1 MARSARPTLLHTNH
15 LIYQL
20 PEFSQRTRVRTDSDK
35 PDRNLKK
42 PFKITAAL
50 AATLMLLL
58 AAPKA
63 AAQEDYRFDIGAGI
77 GMSGYLGD
85 ANTANLWQNPG
96 WDFEALFR
104 YLATPRW
111 AFKTNF
117 YAGSLRGDSSK
128 MTNVFPGGETF
139 RFSTV
144 FYELGEMAE
153 FNFFNY
159 GMGETYRKLKRFSP
173 YITAGLGLTLWS
185 IDGKTGAAFNIPL
198 GVGLK
203 YKLSR
208 RWNIGFEFL
217 MKKTFT
223 DRLDG
228 DALKDPYGIKSSF
241 MKNTDWYST
250 MTLTISYEFS
260 KRCAVCNYKD

>member
-1 MARSARPTLLHTNH
+1 MKS
-15 LIYQL
+15 
-20 PEFSQRTRVRTDSDK
+20 
-35 PDRNLKK
+35 
-42 PFKITAAL
+42 ITGISVAL
-50 AATLMLLL
+50 ALL
-58 AAPKA
+58 ATFLPTKTM
-63 AAQEDYRFDIGAGI
+63 AQEDYRFDIGAGL
-77 GMSGYLGD
+77 GMTGYLGD
-85 ANTANLWQNPG
+85 ANTANLWSEPG

-104 YLATPRW
+104 YIANPRW

-117 YAGSLRGDSSK
+117 YAGNLRGDSSK

-139 RFSTV
+139 SFSTT
-144 FYELGEMAE
+144 FYELGEMVE

-159 GMGETYRKLKRFSP
+159 GMGETYRKLKRISP
-173 YITAGLGLTLWS
+173 YIAAGIGMTVWS

-203 YKLSR
+203 YKLSQ

-217 MKKTFT
+217 MKKTFS

-228 DALKDPYGIKSSF
+228 EQLKDPYGIKSSF

-250 MTLTISYEFS
+250 MSLTISYEFS

>member
-1 MARSARPTLLHTNH
+1 MKSLTG
-15 LIYQL
+15 I
-20 PEFSQRTRVRTDSDK
+20 SV
-35 PDRNLKK
+35 
-42 PFKITAAL
+42 AL
-50 AATLMLLL
+50 ALL
-58 AAPKA
+58 ATFLPTKTM
-63 AAQEDYRFDIGAGI
+63 AQEDYRFDIGAGL
-77 GMSGYLGD
+77 GMTGYLGD
-85 ANTANLWQNPG
+85 ANTANLWSEPG

-104 YLATPRW
+104 YIANPRW

-117 YAGSLRGDSSK
+117 YAGNLRGDSSK

-139 RFSTV
+139 SFSTT
-144 FYELGEMAE
+144 FYELGEMVE
-153 FNFFNY
+153 FNFFIY
-159 GMGETYRKLKRFSP
+159 GLGETYRKLKRISP
-173 YITAGLGLTLWS
+173 YIAAGIGMTVWS

-203 YKLSR
+203 YKLSQ

-217 MKKTFT
+217 MKKTFS

-228 DALKDPYGIKSSF
+228 EQLKDPYGIKSSF

-250 MTLTISYEFS
+250 MSLTISYEFS

>member
-1 MARSARPTLLHTNH
+1 MKSLTG
-15 LIYQL
+15 I
-20 PEFSQRTRVRTDSDK
+20 SV
-35 PDRNLKK
+35 
-42 PFKITAAL
+42 AL
-50 AATLMLLL
+50 ALL
-58 AAPKA
+58 ATFLPMKTM
-63 AAQEDYRFDIGAGI
+63 AQEDYRFDIGAGL
-77 GMSGYLGD
+77 GMTGYLGD
-85 ANTANLWQNPG
+85 ANTANLWSEPG

-104 YLATPRW
+104 YIANPRW

-117 YAGSLRGDSSK
+117 YAGNLRGDSSK
-128 MTNVFPGGETF
+128 MTNVFPGGEPF
-139 RFSTV
+139 SFSTT
-144 FYELGEMAE
+144 FYELGEMVE

-159 GMGETYRKLKRFSP
+159 GMGETYRKLKRISP
-173 YITAGLGLTLWS
+173 YIAAGIGMTVWS

-203 YKLSR
+203 YKLSQ

-217 MKKTFT
+217 MKKTFS

-228 DALKDPYGIKSSF
+228 EQLKDPYGIKSSF

-250 MTLTISYEFS
+250 MSLTISYEFS

>member
-1 MARSARPTLLHTNH
+1 MKSLTG
-15 LIYQL
+15 I
-20 PEFSQRTRVRTDSDK
+20 SV
-35 PDRNLKK
+35 
-42 PFKITAAL
+42 AL
-50 AATLMLLL
+50 ALIATFLPTKTM
-58 AAPKA
+58 
-63 AAQEDYRFDIGAGI
+63 AQEDYRFDIGAGL
-77 GMSGYLGD
+77 GMTGYLGD
-85 ANTANLWQNPG
+85 ANTANLWSEPG

-104 YLATPRW
+104 YIANPRW

-117 YAGSLRGDSSK
+117 YAGNLRGDSSK

-139 RFSTV
+139 SFSTT
-144 FYELGEMAE
+144 FYELGEMVE

-159 GMGETYRKLKRFSP
+159 GMGETYRKLKRISP
-173 YITAGLGLTLWS
+173 YIAAGIGMTVWS

-203 YKLSR
+203 YKLSQ

-217 MKKTFT
+217 MKKTFS

-228 DALKDPYGIKSSF
+228 EQLKDPYGIKSSF

-250 MTLTISYEFS
+250 MSLTISYEFS

>member
-1 MARSARPTLLHTNH
+1 MKSLTG
-15 LIYQL
+15 I
-20 PEFSQRTRVRTDSDK
+20 SV
-35 PDRNLKK
+35 
-42 PFKITAAL
+42 AL
-50 AATLMLLL
+50 ALL
-58 AAPKA
+58 ATFLPTKTM
-63 AAQEDYRFDIGAGI
+63 AQEDYRFDIGAGL
-77 GMSGYLGD
+77 GMTGYLGD
-85 ANTANLWQNPG
+85 ANTANLWSEPG

-104 YLATPRW
+104 YIANPRW

-117 YAGSLRGDSSK
+117 YAGNLRGDSSK

-139 RFSTV
+139 SFSTT
-144 FYELGEMAE
+144 FYELGEMVE

-159 GMGETYRKLKRFSP
+159 GMGETFRKLKRISP
-173 YITAGLGLTLWS
+173 YIAAGIGMTIWS

-203 YKLSR
+203 YKLSQ

-217 MKKTFT
+217 MKKTFS

-228 DALKDPYGIKSSF
+228 EQLKDPYGIKSSF

-250 MTLTISYEFS
+250 MSLTISYEFS

>member
-1 MARSARPTLLHTNH
+1 MKSLTG
-15 LIYQL
+15 I
-20 PEFSQRTRVRTDSDK
+20 SV
-35 PDRNLKK
+35 
-42 PFKITAAL
+42 AL
-50 AATLMLLL
+50 ALL
-58 AAPKA
+58 ATFLPTKTM
-63 AAQEDYRFDIGAGI
+63 AQEDYRFDIGAGL
-77 GMSGYLGD
+77 GMTGYLGD
-85 ANTANLWQNPG
+85 ANTANLWSEPG

-104 YLATPRW
+104 YIANPRW

-117 YAGSLRGDSSK
+117 YAGNLRGDSSK

-139 RFSTV
+139 SFSTT
-144 FYELGEMAE
+144 FYELGEMVE

-159 GMGETYRKLKRFSP
+159 GMGETYRKLKRISP
-173 YITAGLGLTLWS
+173 YIAAGIGMTVWS

-203 YKLSR
+203 YKLSQ

-217 MKKTFT
+217 MKKTFS

-228 DALKDPYGIKSSF
+228 EQLKDPYGIESSF

-250 MTLTISYEFS
+250 MSLTISYEFS

>member
-1 MARSARPTLLHTNH
+1 MKSLTG
-15 LIYQL
+15 I
-20 PEFSQRTRVRTDSDK
+20 SV
-35 PDRNLKK
+35 
-42 PFKITAAL
+42 AL
-50 AATLMLLL
+50 ALL
-58 AAPKA
+58 ATFLPTKTM
-63 AAQEDYRFDIGAGI
+63 AQEDYRFDIGAGL
-77 GMSGYLGD
+77 GMTGYLGD
-85 ANTANLWQNPG
+85 ANTANLWSEPG

-104 YLATPRW
+104 YIANPRW

-117 YAGSLRGDSSK
+117 YAGNLRGDSSK

-139 RFSTV
+139 SFSTT
-144 FYELGEMAE
+144 FYELGEMVE

-159 GMGETYRKLKRFSP
+159 GMGETYRKLKRISP
-173 YITAGLGLTLWS
+173 YIAAGIGMTVWS

-203 YKLSR
+203 YKLSQR
-208 RWNIGFEFL
+208 RNIGFEFL
-217 MKKTFT
+217 MKKTFS

-228 DALKDPYGIKSSF
+228 EQLKDPYGIKSSF

-250 MTLTISYEFS
+250 MSLTISYEFS

>member
-1 MARSARPTLLHTNH
+1 MKSLTG
-15 LIYQL
+15 I
-20 PEFSQRTRVRTDSDK
+20 SV
-35 PDRNLKK
+35 
-42 PFKITAAL
+42 AL
-50 AATLMLLL
+50 ALL
-58 AAPKA
+58 ATFLPTKTM
-63 AAQEDYRFDIGAGI
+63 AQEDYRFDIGAGL
-77 GMSGYLGD
+77 GMTGYLGD
-85 ANTANLWQNPG
+85 ANTANLWSEPG
-96 WDFEALFR
+96 WDFEVLFR
-104 YLATPRW
+104 YIANPRW

-117 YAGSLRGDSSK
+117 YAGNLRGDSSK

-139 RFSTV
+139 SFSTT
-144 FYELGEMAE
+144 FYELGEMVE

-159 GMGETYRKLKRFSP
+159 GMGETYRKLKRISP
-173 YITAGLGLTLWS
+173 YIAAGIGMTVWS

-203 YKLSR
+203 YKLSQ

-217 MKKTFT
+217 MKKTFS

-228 DALKDPYGIKSSF
+228 EQLKDPYGIKSSF

-250 MTLTISYEFS
+250 MSLTISYEFS

>member
-1 MARSARPTLLHTNH
+1 MKSLTG
-15 LIYQL
+15 I
-20 PEFSQRTRVRTDSDK
+20 SV
-35 PDRNLKK
+35 
-42 PFKITAAL
+42 AL
-50 AATLMLLL
+50 ALL
-58 AAPKA
+58 ATFLPTKTM
-63 AAQEDYRFDIGAGI
+63 AQEDYRFDIGAGL
-77 GMSGYLGD
+77 GMTGYLGD
-85 ANTANLWQNPG
+85 ANTANLWSEPG

-104 YLATPRW
+104 YIANPRW

-117 YAGSLRGDSSK
+117 YAGNLRGDSSK

-139 RFSTV
+139 SFSTT
-144 FYELGEMAE
+144 FYELGEMVE

-159 GMGETYRKLKRFSP
+159 GMGETYRKLKRISP
-173 YITAGLGLTLWS
+173 YIAAGIGMTVWS

-203 YKLSR
+203 YKLSQ

-217 MKKTFT
+217 MKKTFS

-228 DALKDPYGIKSSF
+228 EQLKDPYGIKSSF

-250 MTLTISYEFS
+250 MSLTISYEFS

>member
-1 MARSARPTLLHTNH
+1 MKSLTG
-15 LIYQL
+15 I
-20 PEFSQRTRVRTDSDK
+20 SV
-35 PDRNLKK
+35 
-42 PFKITAAL
+42 AL
-50 AATLMLLL
+50 ALL
-58 AAPKA
+58 ATFLPTKTM
-63 AAQEDYRFDIGAGI
+63 AQEDYRFDIGAGL
-77 GMSGYLGD
+77 GMTGYLGD
-85 ANTANLWQNPG
+85 ANTANLWSEPG

-104 YLATPRW
+104 YIANPRW

-117 YAGSLRGDSSK
+117 YAGNLRGDSSK

-139 RFSTV
+139 SFSTT
-144 FYELGEMAE
+144 FYELGEMVE

-159 GMGETYRKLKRFSP
+159 GMGETYRKLKRISP
-173 YITAGLGLTLWS
+173 YIAAGIEMTVWS

-203 YKLSR
+203 YKLSQ

-217 MKKTFT
+217 MKKTFS

-228 DALKDPYGIKSSF
+228 EQLKDPYGIKSSF

-250 MTLTISYEFS
+250 MSLTISYEFS

>member
-1 MARSARPTLLHTNH
+1 MKSLTG
-15 LIYQL
+15 I
-20 PEFSQRTRVRTDSDK
+20 SV
-35 PDRNLKK
+35 
-42 PFKITAAL
+42 AL
-50 AATLMLLL
+50 ALL
-58 AAPKA
+58 ATFLPTKTM
-63 AAQEDYRFDIGAGI
+63 AQEDYRFDIGAGL
-77 GMSGYLGD
+77 GMTGYLGD
-85 ANTANLWQNPG
+85 ANTANLWSEPG

-104 YLATPRW
+104 YIANPQW

-117 YAGSLRGDSSK
+117 YAGNLRGDSSK

-139 RFSTV
+139 SFSTT
-144 FYELGEMAE
+144 FYELGEMVE

-159 GMGETYRKLKRFSP
+159 GMGETYRKLKRISP
-173 YITAGLGLTLWS
+173 YIAAGIGMTVWS

-203 YKLSR
+203 YKLSQ

-217 MKKTFT
+217 MKKTFS

-228 DALKDPYGIKSSF
+228 EQLKDPYGIKSSF

-250 MTLTISYEFS
+250 MSLTISYEFS